1 MKKEQTRVILIGRT
15 TAGKTTLCQRISHEE
30 LNYRKTQTI
39 TVVNGRMIDTP
50 GEYLERR
57 SFRGAL
63 MVSSVDADVVVL
75 VQDATENGTMFPPSF
90 SSMFSKPTVG
100 VVTKRDLAT
109 SEQLD
114 KAQKYLRLAGVKQTF
129 IISNVTGEGIAELIH
144 YLGLEM

>member
-63 MVSSVDADVVVL
+63 MVSSVDADVVSSGAGRDRKRDDVSAL
-75 VQDATENGTMFPPSF
+75 VQQYVFKADRRRGHKERSCYVGATG
-90 SSMFSKPTVG
+90 
-100 VVTKRDLAT
+100 
-109 SEQLD
+109 
-114 KAQKYLRLAGVKQTF
+114 
-129 IISNVTGEGIAELIH
+129 
-144 YLGLEM
+144 